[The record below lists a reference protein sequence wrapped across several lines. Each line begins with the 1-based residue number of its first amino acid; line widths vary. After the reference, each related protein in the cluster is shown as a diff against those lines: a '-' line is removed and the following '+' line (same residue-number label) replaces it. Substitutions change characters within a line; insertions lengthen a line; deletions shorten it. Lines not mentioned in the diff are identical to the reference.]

1 MKEQDK
7 ICENCNKTYNENFY
21 ECPFCRTKNL
31 NGNPKSINNPFN
43 YLDLTRSVLVL
54 LFGLIILYLVQILIQ
69 VITQTVLIQNGYDLG
84 YIESFLLNGNFQFSA
99 SLVSYLLVIGS
110 FIFITFPYL
119 KYLKSFFKKWK
130 EIIYTILLT
139 VASIL
144 ISLLYSYLIENFTF
158 VKDSINENQS
168 LIISAIQDN
177 NALSFFSVVIF
188 GPIAEEIVF
197 RVGLFNSSKKFNKIA
212 GYIITTVIFALL
224 HVSFTGDLA
233 VEFIYFPSY
242 LILSLTLV
250 FIYDKFG
257 FENAIIS
264 HILNNLVSYIGVMVS
279 IYG

>member
-31 NGNPKSINNPFN
+31 NGNPKSIKNPFN

-69 VITQTVLIQNGYDLG
+69 VITQTVLLQNGYDLE

-119 KYLKSFFKKWK
+119 KYLKYFFKKWK

-224 HVSFTGDLA
+224 QDLNL
-233 VEFIYFPSY
+233 Y
-242 LILSLTLV
+242 LQQ
-250 FIYDKFG
+250 
-257 FENAIIS
+257 S
-264 HILNNLVSYIGVMVS
+264 H
-279 IYG
+279 